1 MLVFVFVT
9 SWISYNF
16 LYKAKPVW
24 HVERKIL
31 VKYSVKWNICFQSDI
46 VRSLKTRRQSLPE
59 NVFATFWV
67 IYLHVL
73 EIMHENIT
81 KTIRIMQ
88 HVVLMLPCW
97 NCRQLQLLL
106 NFMKRVSANR
116 VLEISRDLL
125 NKDLVCYFYCFL
137 YFWLVF
143 LCVW

>member
-16 LYKAKPVW
+16 LYKLKGVW
-24 HVERKIL
+24 NVESKIL
-31 VKYSVKWNICFQSDI
+31 VKYSMKWSICFRSDVI
-46 VRSLKTRRQSLPE
+46 RSLKTSRQSLPE
-59 NVFATFWV
+59 NFYVIFWV
-67 IYLHVL
+67 IYLNIL

-88 HVVLMLPCW
+88 HVMLMLPCW

-137 YFWLVF
+137 YFWLF
-143 LCVW
+143 FFCV